1 MNSSVSLFRRSIIGI
16 STLKLCYLTSTIV
29 SRQGTVIVLTTE
41 SSDISRLWSSA
52 NSRVI
57 AGEQRQ
63 RQLGIN
69 LSPCHGPWLNKNG
82 SFVETRRPIIVVFE
96 KWACE
101 GSDTNSVGE
110 CPTAGLARIVLYL
123 GADLADLQLW
133 EHVCYCY
140 MYMYALLAYKFN
152 VLQFA
157 IKAYSERMNRLHID
171 LDGSTPCYYTSLCLY

>member
-29 SRQGTVIVLTTE
+29 SRQGTVIVLTTK

-69 LSPCHGPWLNKNG
+69 LSPWLNKNG

-96 KWACE
+96 KWACV

-140 MYMYALLAYKFN
+140 MYALPASNDKFN